1 MWDYEL
7 SWDYPK
13 LALVHFGKNSEPKV
27 ISASFSWFQPRKN
40 RQLLGTPTSSWATA
54 SRTNQ
59 ATWGMHGADLN
70 IAMQGFF
77 GDNSWMLA
85 DWGKRWLFSYS
96 YIFWPC
102 STCGMH
108 SPKIEE
114 WPNSK
119 SSGFRAHNDL
129 MIWTWTL
136 QHQHFTLWQWPLCCR
151 NKTLEALTITS
162 QIHVEILKPKRIFRF
177 LWFLFHDSELSPDS
191 APDTSGIL
199 SLGLGQISR
208 RKPHVCWDSLVVP
221 GHLRS
226 GQALVPATTNGFPPR
241 NSPPFRWDSH
251 QGSNNKN
258 VAK

>member
-1 MWDYEL
+1 
-7 SWDYPK
+7 
-13 LALVHFGKNSEPKV
+13 
-27 ISASFSWFQPRKN
+27 
-40 RQLLGTPTSSWATA
+40 
-54 SRTNQ
+54 
-59 ATWGMHGADLN
+59 
-70 IAMQGFF
+70 
-77 GDNSWMLA
+77 
-85 DWGKRWLFSYS
+85 
-96 YIFWPC
+96 
-102 STCGMH
+102 
-108 SPKIEE
+108 
-114 WPNSK
+114 
-119 SSGFRAHNDL
+119 
-129 MIWTWTL
+129 
-136 QHQHFTLWQWPLCCR
+136 
-151 NKTLEALTITS
+151 
-162 QIHVEILKPKRIFRF
+162 VEILKPKRIFRF